1 MAQTRWGK
9 HAKHW
14 VIYWSIVIPDTW
26 EQSCVL
32 AQDPSSNLK
41 CIHEFGSCHVL
52 SNLRISIHVYLM
64 YSYISEAN
72 QDKCGF
78 WIGHIHIHVQLPN
91 YSQTENQS
99 SQVQVKSTFSFEVW
113 FEIEK
118 DQTCNVLRDATSE
131 PLTGWDTNKS
141 LRRVNWWVQHF
152 ITAWVHFDKICVVFA
167 LPFFSPG
174 DMSKNMSNHMIVA
187 WCEGSIER
195 WLHYWNHNRKRQL
208 NLGHK
213 KLPRID

>member
-1 MAQTRWGK
+1 
-9 HAKHW
+9 
-14 VIYWSIVIPDTW
+14 
-26 EQSCVL
+26 
-32 AQDPSSNLK
+32 
-41 CIHEFGSCHVL
+41 
-52 SNLRISIHVYLM
+52 M

-152 ITAWVHFDKICVVFA
+152 ITVWVHFDKDLCCICTP
-167 LPFFSPG
+167 LLLSWC
-174 DMSKNMSNHMIVA
+174 MSKNMSNRTIVA

-195 WLHYWNHNRKRQL
+195 LLHYWNHNRKRQL

-213 KLPRID
+213 TLPKAQRTRGLSSSYQSKLLRSWVLSTQSKFHPQNLDQESTSKSQPDVNISTKIQNLHQT

>member
-14 VIYWSIVIPDTW
+14 VIYWSIVIPDTR

-41 CIHEFGSCHVL
+41 WIHEFGSCHVL
-52 SNLRISIHVYLM
+52 SNLSISIHVYVMCFSL
-64 YSYISEAN
+64 SEAN
-72 QDKCGF
+72 QDKYWF
-78 WIGHIHIHVQLPN
+78 WIGHIHTFFLN
-91 YSQTENQS
+91 KSQTENLS
-99 SQVQVKSTFSFEVW
+99 SQVQVKFTVSIEVW

-152 ITAWVHFDKICVVFA
+152 ITVWVHFDKDLCNICTPLLLSWYV
-167 LPFFSPG
+167 
-174 DMSKNMSNHMIVA
+174 
-187 WCEGSIER
+187 
-195 WLHYWNHNRKRQL
+195 
-208 NLGHK
+208 
-213 KLPRID
+213 

>member
-14 VIYWSIVIPDTW
+14 VIYWSIVIPYTW
-26 EQSCVL
+26 EQSCIL

-52 SNLRISIHVYLM
+52 NNLRISIHVYVM
-64 YSYISEAN
+64 SFSITEAN
-72 QDKCGF
+72 QDTCWFG
-78 WIGHIHIHVQLPN
+78 IGHIHIYIN
-91 YSQTENQS
+91 KTQTENQS
-99 SQVQVKSTFSFEVW
+99 SQVQVKFTFSFSFEVW

-152 ITAWVHFDKICVVFA
+152 ITVWVHLDKDLCNICTPLLVSWWYV
-167 LPFFSPG
+167 
-174 DMSKNMSNHMIVA
+174 
-187 WCEGSIER
+187 
-195 WLHYWNHNRKRQL
+195 
-208 NLGHK
+208 
-213 KLPRID
+213 